1 MSVSRISMS
10 SHAGTHIDA
19 PLESGDGMPGREQL
33 SFAATIGLAKV
44 IEIQDKKSVKAEE
57 LKKHRIYPHD
67 RILLKTRNSSSS
79 DSSSPDIKED
89 SIYLERAAASW
100 LAERRVSTVGI
111 DSLFIGG
118 NQRNGKEI
126 NKILIQAGI
135 LIIEG
140 LEFSQVKAGEYMLIC
155 LPLKIPN
162 EDGAPARAILQTVR

>member
-1 MSVSRISMS
+1 MS

-19 PLESGDGMPGREQL
+19 PLDGGDVMRGGEQQ

-44 IEIQDKKSVKAEE
+44 IEIQDKQSVKAEE

-79 DSSSPDIKED
+79 DSSSPGINKD
-89 SIYLERAAASW
+89 SVYLERAAASW
-100 LAERRVSTVGI
+100 LAERQVSTVGI

-118 NQRNGKEI
+118 NQKNGKEI
-126 NKILIQAGI
+126 HRILIQAGI

-140 LEFSQVKAGEYMLIC
+140 LELSHVKAGEYMLIC